1 MGTYIVRRLLQGIP
15 VLLIISAVIFAVV
28 AFIPGDPAA
37 VILGHAAT
45 PENVAVLRHQM
56 GLDKP
61 LPLGFASWLSR
72 VIQGDLGN
80 SILSR
85 QPVWTLIAR
94 ALPITLYLTIFSL
107 LIALAISV
115 PAGTIAGLRR
125 NSWLDVGFTTWAFL
139 GVSIPGFW
147 LAIVFVYVFGVL
159 LGWVP
164 LQGYISLREDPVE
177 SLKTMVL
184 PALTLGVLLSGPL
197 TRYLRSSILQT
208 LSQEFVL
215 VAHAKGLSERK
226 VVAGHILRNSLIPFV
241 TVLGVQFS
249 YLIGGA
255 VIVENVFAL
264 PGIGD
269 LVVSAIGNRDYPVIQ
284 GVVLV
289 VAAGIVLIN
298 MLVDILYAILEPRIR
313 IGQGSV

>member
-1 MGTYIVRRLLQGIP
+1 
-15 VLLIISAVIFAVV
+15 
-28 AFIPGDPAA
+28 
-37 VILGHAAT
+37 
-45 PENVAVLRHQM
+45 
-56 GLDKP
+56 
-61 LPLGFASWLSR
+61 

-107 LIALAISV
+107 FIALAISV

-125 NSWLDVGFTTWAFL
+125 NSWLDIGFTTWAFL

-164 LQGYISLREDPVE
+164 LQGYISLREDPIE

-226 VVAGHILRNSLIPFV
+226 VIAGHILRNSLIPFV

>member
-1 MGTYIVRRLLQGIP
+1 MTQYIIRRLLQGIP
-15 VLLIISAVIFAVV
+15 VLLLISAVVFAVV

-37 VILGHAAT
+37 VVLGHAAT
-45 PENVAVLRHQM
+45 PENVAALRHQM

-61 LPLGFASWLSR
+61 LPLGYVSWLSQVLR
-72 VIQGDLGN
+72 GDLGI

-85 QPVWTLIAR
+85 QPVLTLIGR
-94 ALPITLYLTIFSL
+94 ALPITLYLSLFGL
-107 LIALAISV
+107 LIALAIAL

-125 NSWLDVGFTTWAFL
+125 NSWLDVVFTTWAFL

-147 LAIVFVYVFGVL
+147 LAIVFVYVFGVAL
-159 LGWVP
+159 RWVP
-164 LQGYISLREDPVE
+164 LEGYISLRENPGQ

-215 VAHAKGLSERK
+215 VAHAKGLAERR
-226 VVAGHILRNSLIPFV
+226 VITGHILRNSLIPFV
-241 TVLGVQFS
+241 TVLGVQFG

-255 VIVENVFAL
+255 VIVENIFAL

-289 VAAGIVLIN
+289 VASGIVLIN
-298 MLVDILYAILEPRIR
+298 IAVDILYAVLEPRIR
-313 IGQGSV
+313 LGQGAG

>member
-1 MGTYIVRRLLQGIP
+1 M
-15 VLLIISAVIFAVV
+15 A
-28 AFIPGDPAA
+28 
-37 VILGHAAT
+37 
-45 PENVAVLRHQM
+45 
-56 GLDKP
+56 
-61 LPLGFASWLSR
+61 
-72 VIQGDLGN
+72 
-80 SILSR
+80 
-85 QPVWTLIAR
+85 

-215 VAHAKGLSERK
+215 VAHAKGLSERHCWSHPAQLADPLRHR
-226 VVAGHILRNSLIPFV
+226 AGGPVQLSHWRCGHRRECLRP
-241 TVLGVQFS
+241 
-249 YLIGGA
+249 A
-255 VIVENVFAL
+255 WHRR
-264 PGIGD
+264 PGRE
-269 LVVSAIGNRDYPVIQ
+269 RD
-284 GVVLV
+284 
-289 VAAGIVLIN
+289 
-298 MLVDILYAILEPRIR
+298 
-313 IGQGSV
+313 